1 MSENESQLVG
11 YTLDGPIVT
20 LTLNRPEKL
29 NAFSDELV
37 VALNNRLRQFDADPD
52 AQIAIIHGNGRAFS
66 TGADVHQRQL
76 RSREEFERLGGPQ
89 GFGANSGDLFINSVN
104 WKPVI
109 TAVHGY
115 VLGLATGIMLESD
128 LIVAEAGT
136 RIQVTETSR
145 GLGGAKYWGLMQY
158 RGGGAFGTEMALT
171 GRFFSAEE
179 AFDAGMINRVAPA
192 GEHLSVARE
201 LAEEVCR
208 NPPLSVRATVRTRRW
223 YMAQLGREIGMQTQ
237 PLKLYLTEDFHEA
250 ASAFAQKRKPEPFRG
265 R

>member
-1 MSENESQLVG
+1 MTELVG
-11 YTLDGPIVT
+11 YVKDGPIVT

-37 VALNNRLRQFDADPD
+37 IALGDRLRQFDTDQGAH
-52 AQIAIIHGNGRAFS
+52 IAVIHGEGRAFS
-66 TGADVHQRQL
+66 SGADVQQRQL

-89 GFGANSGDLFINSVN
+89 GHGANSGDLFVNSVN

-128 LIVAEAGT
+128 LIVAESGT
-136 RIQVTETSR
+136 QIQITETSR
-145 GLGGAKYWGLMQY
+145 GLGGSKYWGLMQF
-158 RGGGAFGTEMALT
+158 RGAAAFGTEMALT

-179 AFDAGMINRVAPA
+179 AFEAGIINRIAEPGKHLEVA
-192 GEHLSVARE
+192 LE

-223 YMAQLGREIGMQTQ
+223 YLSQLSHEIGMMTQ
-237 PLKLYLTEDFHEA
+237 PLKLYLTDDFHEA
-250 ASAFAQKRKPEPFRG
+250 ASAFAQKRTPGPFKG